1 MATLR
6 VDVVGETCPVPL
18 IEVRK
23 AIRKAQPGDVIEVTG
38 THPSSK
44 KEIPMAVE
52 ASGWKVIDLKEEG
65 DQWTIRIQK

>member
-1 MATLR
+1 MALIQIN
-6 VDVVGETCPVPL
+6 VVGETCPVPL

-44 KEIPMAVE
+44 KEIPMAVQ
-52 ASGWKVIDLKEEG
+52 AANLKILEIREEG
-65 DQWTIRIQK
+65 ERWIIRIQR

>member
-1 MATLR
+1 MAILR

-44 KEIPMAVE
+44 KEIPLAVE
-52 ASGWKVIDLKEEG
+52 ASGWKVINLKEEG
-65 DQWTIRIQK
+65 DQWTIQIQK

>member
-1 MATLR
+1 MAILR

-52 ASGWKVIDLKEEG
+52 ASGWKVIDVKEEG
-65 DQWTIRIQK
+65 DQWTIQIQK

>member
-1 MATLR
+1 MAILR

-65 DQWTIRIQK
+65 DQWTILIQK

>member
-65 DQWTIRIQK
+65 DQWTIQIQK

>member
-23 AIRKAQPGDVIEVTG
+23 AIRKAQPGDVIEITG

-65 DQWTIRIQK
+65 NQWTIQIQK

>member
-52 ASGWKVIDLKEEG
+52 ASGWKVIDSKEEG
-65 DQWTIRIQK
+65 DQWTISIQK